1 MSINISKKKKDK
13 LLAKITTIK
22 DFIYKNSK
30 IPRLMDDLLMIED
43 EIKNK
48 KYGLVFEEYEE
59 DICNINEICLSEKKE
74 LSIKVAVDGKKNM
87 LIEGENFEALILLR
101 QEYREK
107 INIICIDP
115 PYNTGNKTLKYNDYD
130 YMDLEDE
137 YDHSKWLSFMEKR
150 LKISKDLLVPSGVL
164 FINIDETQISCL
176 ILLCDQIFGEKNVEV
191 LIWPKIDPK
200 YDKNR
205 VEKPIFNVKMA
216 HEYVILCYKNKTKT
230 HFNKM
235 MKRPNHTGFSSPE
248 QPFFMES
255 ILNEL
260 GTTSSAKD
268 ELHEIFQT
276 RDISITPKPRKMI
289 KEFVRVAGGSN
300 AIILDFFA
308 GSGTTGHAVMDL
320 NKEDGG
326 KRKFIL
332 VTNNENNICIDI
344 TYERLKRVIYKDNYT
359 ENLKYFKI
367 ESIQGR

>member
-1 MSINISKKKKDK
+1 MSINISKKQKEAV
-13 LLAKITTIK
+13 LAKITNIK
-22 DFIYKNSK
+22 DFINKNSK
-30 IPRLMDDLLMIED
+30 DPRLIDDLLIIED

-59 DICNINEICLSEKKE
+59 DIRNIDEICLSEKKE
-74 LSIKVAVDGKKNM
+74 LSIKVAVNRKKNI
-87 LIEGENFEALILLR
+87 LIEGENLEALFLLR

-115 PYNTGNKTLKYNDYD
+115 PYNTGNPTLKYNDRKYSD
-130 YMDLEDE
+130 PEDE
-137 YDHSKWLSFMEKR
+137 YSHSKWLSFMTAR
-150 LKISKDLLVPSGVL
+150 LSTSKPLLAPNGVI
-164 FINIDETQISCL
+164 FININETQIGCL
-176 ILLCDQIFGEKNVEV
+176 ILICLKLFGEHNVEV

-205 VEKPIFNVKMA
+205 VEKPPSNVKMT
-216 HEYVILCYKNKTKT
+216 HEYVVLCYQNKSKT
-230 HFNKM
+230 QFNMIKR
-235 MKRPNHTGFSSPE
+235 RPNHTGFTTPE
-248 QPFFMES
+248 QYFPMES

-268 ELHEIFQT
+268 ELQEIFGT
-276 RDISITPKPRKMI
+276 RDIPITPKPHKMI
-289 KEFVRVAGGSN
+289 KEFVRVAGGPKS
-300 AIILDFFA
+300 IILDFFA

-344 TYERLKRVIYKDNYT
+344 TYKRLNRVIHEENFP
-359 ENLKYFKI
+359 ENLIYFRV
-367 ESIQGR
+367 ESKE